1 MSSVN
6 VNFED
11 LIRFKQTL
19 DKNAANFEEIRN
31 RIKTTID
38 SITSSDWQ
46 DEKSEQFKNMYYNQS
61 FKEITELVVLMRGF
75 SGYLLQKIEILQQ
88 YHQTNINF

>member
-1 MSSVN
+1 MSIVN
-6 VNFED
+6 VNYED

-19 DKNAANFEEIRN
+19 DNNAAQFEQIRDQ
-31 RIKTTID
+31 IQTTITRITD
-38 SITSSDWQ
+38 SEWQ
-46 DEKSEQFKNMYYNQS
+46 DAKSEQFKATYQGS

>member
-1 MSSVN
+1 MSIVN
-6 VNFED
+6 VNYED

-19 DKNAANFEEIRN
+19 DNNAAQFEEIRDQ
-31 RIKTTID
+31 IQTTIT
-38 SITSSDWQ
+38 SITDSEWQ
-46 DEKSEQFKNMYYNQS
+46 DDKSEQFKATYQVS